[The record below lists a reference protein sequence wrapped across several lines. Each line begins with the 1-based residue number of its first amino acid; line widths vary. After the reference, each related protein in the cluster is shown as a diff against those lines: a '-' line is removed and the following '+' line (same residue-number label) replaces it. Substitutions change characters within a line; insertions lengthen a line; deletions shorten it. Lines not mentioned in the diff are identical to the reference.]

1 LADED
6 SGASEASLTTLACYA
21 AGLTSDIGDCSHPA
35 ENKIAMKCNE
45 RVSVVAHPANKPE
58 GAPTLE
64 RWEVLTIEDGAREL
78 RCSKAHLAKVL
89 NGQVAGVPYLPH
101 LRLGRRKL
109 IRRSTLYQWMAEVER
124 AQSGML
130 SGLPEVRAV

>member
-1 LADED
+1 
-6 SGASEASLTTLACYA
+6 
-21 AGLTSDIGDCSHPA
+21 
-35 ENKIAMKCNE
+35 MKCIE
-45 RVSVVAHPANKPE
+45 EAKAAAHPASKPE
-58 GAPTLE
+58 GARTFEPP
-64 RWEVLTIEDGAREL
+64 EVLTIADGAKEL

-89 NGQVAGVPYLPH
+89 NGQVPGVPHLPH

-109 IRRSTLYQWMAEVER
+109 IRRSMLYQWMAEVER

>member
-1 LADED
+1 
-6 SGASEASLTTLACYA
+6 
-21 AGLTSDIGDCSHPA
+21 
-35 ENKIAMKCNE
+35 MKCIE
-45 RVSVVAHPANKPE
+45 QAKAAVHPANKPE
-58 GAPTLE
+58 GVRTFEPP
-64 RWEVLTIEDGAREL
+64 EVLTIADGATEL

-89 NGQVAGVPYLPH
+89 NGQVLGVPHLPH

-109 IRRSTLYQWMAEVER
+109 IRRRVLYEWMAEVER

>member
-1 LADED
+1 MLCGKTGPR
-6 SGASEASLTTLACYA
+6 SY
-21 AGLTSDIGDCSHPA
+21 PA

-45 RVSVVAHPANKPE
+45 RVTVVAYPANKPE

-64 RWEVLTIEDGAREL
+64 RREVLTIEDGAREL

-89 NGQVAGVPYLPH
+89 NGQVPGVLYLPH